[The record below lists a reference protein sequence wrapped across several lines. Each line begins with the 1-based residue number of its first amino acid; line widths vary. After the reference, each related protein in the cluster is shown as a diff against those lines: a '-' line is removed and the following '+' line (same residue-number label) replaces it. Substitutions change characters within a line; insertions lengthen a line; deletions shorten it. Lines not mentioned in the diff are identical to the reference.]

1 MKKTIFFTA
10 IILILASCSD
20 KVYHKYTGCFPVY
33 TDYETFRQPA
43 EFKGPQSIENNG
55 SIYIKDNYLFIVSP
69 DKGIHFIDNSNP
81 SSPVNF
87 GFLDLLGCTNMSIR
101 GNYLYA
107 NSFIDL
113 VIFDISSMTN
123 PVEVSRMED
132 LFPQALPQMEKN
144 YPVMETIDKSKG
156 VVTSWEYRKVKEEA
170 ENSNL
175 VTWNNCMNCDML
187 MVTSME
193 SQNVTGGQTGI
204 SGSITRFTIIN
215 NHLYI
220 AEYGTII
227 PVNIS
232 NPLAPVKGT
241 AVHTWREVE
250 TLFPYNNYI
259 FMGTTTGM
267 LIYNTENPDEPQYV
281 SSVDHMTACDPVV
294 VQGDYCYVTVRS
306 GNMCGSD
313 INQLDVID
321 ISDIYNPILKSSFS
335 MTNPHGLGID
345 GSNLFICDGK
355 DGLKLFD
362 ATEPENA
369 GNNLVQRFK
378 DIEATDVIPHNNIAI
393 VIGEN
398 GIRQY
403 DYSNPSDLKLLSSF
417 NF

>member
-10 IILILASCSD
+10 MILVLAACSD

-43 EFKGPQSIENNG
+43 EFKGPQTIENNG
-55 SIYIKDNYLFIVSP
+55 SIYIKDSYLFIVSP

-313 INQLDVID
+313 INQLDVIN

-362 ATEPENA
+362 ATDPVNA